1 MEYLFTFL
9 EGIASFISPCLLP
22 MIPIYISYFIG
33 GNEDEN
39 NKNNKALINSVGFV
53 LGFTF
58 VFLILSIL
66 ASSLGSFVSR
76 QIKYIKI
83 FFGVLIIVLGF
94 NYIGILKIN
103 FLNKSKGFN
112 FKKENLNFLKS
123 FIFGVLF
130 SISWTPCIGS
140 FLSSALLMVARH
152 QNIFKGIILMLLY
165 SIGLGI
171 PFIISAILL
180 DKLKKMFDFI
190 KKHYNIIKIISGLI
204 LIIMG
209 IYMIFF

>member
-33 GNEDEN
+33 ENED
-39 NKNNKALINSVGFV
+39 NKNNKAIINSIGFV
-53 LGFTF
+53 LGFTS
-58 VFLILSIL
+58 VFIILSIF
-66 ASSLGSFVSR
+66 ASTFGSFVSK
-76 QIKYIKI
+76 QIEYIKI
-83 FFGVLIIVLGF
+83 FFGILIILLGL

-103 FLNKSKGFN
+103 FLNKTKRLKFN
-112 FKKENLNFLKS
+112 KENLNFFKS
-123 FIFGVLF
+123 FIFGFLF

-140 FLSSALLMVARH
+140 FLSSALLLVATH
-152 QNIFKGIILMLLY
+152 QNIFKGIVLMLLY

-171 PFIISAILL
+171 PFKISAILL
-180 DKLKKMFDFI
+180 DNLKVMFDFI
-190 KKHYNIIKIISGLI
+190 KKHYNIIKLISGLV
-204 LIIMG
+204 LIFMG